1 MGEAT
6 AATGRGGQTMAIQS
20 TGEGF
25 PVVLLHG
32 IPGSGQ
38 TWDGVVERLSPV
50 HRVVVP
56 DLLGFGSSGTP
67 TGARQLHAEAQAAA
81 LGDALDALGIERM
94 VVAGHDFG
102 GPVAVTFTQA
112 HPERVAGLA
121 LLATNAF
128 TDTPIPFPLSL
139 VTAPVA
145 GPAAARLLF
154 SRPSLAMMVRRG
166 FGPGSSP
173 ADLARY
179 LGDKGELASMR
190 TIFAASLQQ
199 LAELYRPIED
209 ALGAISVPT
218 VVGWGDHDPFFP
230 VEHGRRTAQAIP
242 GAELRLYEGAG
253 HFLPEERPE
262 ALAADIAL
270 LVARVRR

>member
-1 MGEAT
+1 
-6 AATGRGGQTMAIQS
+6 MAVQS

-32 IPGSGQ
+32 IPGSAP
-38 TWDGVVERLSPV
+38 TWDGVVERLSRL

-56 DLLGFGSSGTP
+56 HLLGFGASSRP
-67 TGARQLHAEAQAAA
+67 TGACQLHAEAQAGA
-81 LGDALDALGIERM
+81 LGDALDALGIDRA
-94 VVAGHDFG
+94 VVVGHDFG
-102 GPVAVTFTQA
+102 GPIAVTFTHN
-112 HPERVAGLA
+112 HPERVAGVV
-121 LLATNAF
+121 LLATNVF

-139 VTAPVA
+139 VTAPGV

-166 FGPGSSP
+166 FGAGSSP
-173 ADLARY
+173 AELDRY
-179 LGDKGELASMR
+179 LGDKAQSESIG
-190 TIFAASLQQ
+190 TIFAASLGH

-218 VVGWGDHDPFFP
+218 LVGWGDHDPFFP
-230 VEHGRRTAQAIP
+230 VEQGRRTAEAVP
-242 GAELRLYEGAG
+242 GADLRVYEGAG

-262 ALAADIAL
+262 ELAADIAL
-270 LVARVRR
+270 LLAEVRR